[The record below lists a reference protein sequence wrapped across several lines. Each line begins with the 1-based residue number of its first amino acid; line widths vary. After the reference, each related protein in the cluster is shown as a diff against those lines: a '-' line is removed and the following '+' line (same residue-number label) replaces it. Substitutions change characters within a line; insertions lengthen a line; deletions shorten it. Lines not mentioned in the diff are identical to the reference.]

1 MNTNGRWEQIM
12 YTVTIL
18 EPLKKEGMED
28 FFYKKIDFGKL
39 QNINFV
45 GYKNKHGKYVN

>member
-1 MNTNGRWEQIM
+1 MITNGRWEQIK

-18 EPLKKEGMED
+18 EPLKMEGMED
-28 FFYKKIDFGKL
+28 LIFLIFDFGKL

-45 GYKNKHGKYVN
+45 GNKNKHGKYDN